1 MYHAGMAAELC
12 EDRPGG
18 RSSARATPRVRSK
31 KVARLKDTFERQFRR
46 CIRQRGLLMFSPRH
60 LPSPLDLQSHYILVP
75 YRHSQS
81 CQTWLES
88 AQLLLPLGHPPP
100 LLRGRKMVGFPFTL
114 AKPLNLFSCVTVR
127 VLGQFRY
134 ILYLLV

>member
-1 MYHAGMAAELC
+1 MLEWQQSFAKIAQADAAQLAQLLGFG
-12 EDRPGG
+12 P
-18 RSSARATPRVRSK
+18 K
-31 KVARLKDTFERQFRR
+31 KVARLKDASERQFRR
-46 CIRQRGLLMFSPRH
+46 CMRQRGLLMFSPRH

-100 LLRGRKMVGFPFTL
+100 LLRGRKTVGFPFTL
-114 AKPLNLFSCVTVR
+114 AEPLNLFSCVTVR